1 MANKTQ
7 GKRNAFGAG
16 SIRKKTVTR
25 SGRQYVYWEAR
36 YSVGFD
42 PGTGKQRQKSIT
54 GKTQREVAEKLRAI
68 TASIDAGT
76 YQEPSKLTLGAWLDT
91 WIADY
96 LGDVKPHTVASYS
109 GHVKNH
115 IKPAL
120 GAMKL
125 EALTTP
131 AIQKLYNQ
139 LQKPQGGAPALSPK
153 TIKNIHG
160 VLHKALEQAVAVKYL
175 RFNPADAC
183 KLPRV
188 QTREIHPFSEAE
200 TKAFLQAIKG
210 NRYEALFTVVLF
222 TGMREGEVLGLR
234 RDKVDLK
241 AGKITIDRQLQKEK
255 KRGGEYRLV
264 TTKNG
269 KGRCITPAAWVMGVL
284 KHHLAVQAQ
293 QRLWV
298 GEAWEDSGFV
308 FTDELG
314 HHLREYN
321 IYREFKRVAEAIGRP
336 DARFHDL
343 RHTYAVNALR
353 AGDDIRTISGNLGH
367 ATVAFTMD
375 IYADFTEDLKRDS
388 AARMDSFIAGI
399 LSP

>member
-1 MANKTQ
+1 MAHK
-7 GKRNAFGAG
+7 AVHGAG

-25 SGRQYVYWEAR
+25 SGKEYTYWEAR
-36 YSVGFD
+36 YTSGRD
-42 PGTGKQRQKSIT
+42 PGTGKQVQKSIT
-54 GKTQREVAEKLRAI
+54 GKTQREVSEKLRAI
-68 TASIDAGT
+68 TASIDTGT
-76 YQEPSKLTLGAWLDT
+76 YTEPSKLTLGAWLDI
-91 WIADY
+91 WVADY

-120 GAMKL
+120 GAVKL

-139 LQKPQGGAPALSPK
+139 LQKPRGDAPALSPK

-183 KLPRV
+183 TLPRV
-188 QTREIHPFSEAE
+188 QKREIHPFSEAE
-200 TKAFLQAIKG
+200 TKAFLQAIQG

-222 TGMREGEVLGLR
+222 TGMREGEVLGLGKDR
-234 RDKVDLK
+234 VNLK

-255 KRGGEYRLV
+255 KKGGAYRIV
-264 TTKNG
+264 TTKNE
-269 KGRCITPAAWVMGVL
+269 KGRSITPAAWVMGVL
-284 KHHLAVQAQ
+284 KHHLVIQAQ
-293 QRLWV
+293 QRLKA
-298 GEAWEDSGFV
+298 GELWEESGLV

-314 HHLREYN
+314 RHLREYN

-343 RHTYAVNALR
+343 RHTYAVNAIR

-388 AARMDSFIAGI
+388 AARMNSFIKDV
-399 LSP
+399 LSL

>member
-1 MANKTQ
+1 MAHK
-7 GKRNAFGAG
+7 AVHGAG

-25 SGRQYVYWEAR
+25 SGKEYTYWEAR
-36 YSVGFD
+36 YTSGRD
-42 PGTGKQRQKSIT
+42 PGTGKQVQRSIT
-54 GKTQREVAEKLRAI
+54 GKTQREVSEKLRAI
-68 TASIDAGT
+68 TASIDTGT
-76 YQEPSKLTLGAWLDT
+76 YSEPSKLTLGAWLDI
-91 WIADY
+91 WLNDY

-120 GAMKL
+120 GAVKL

-139 LQKPQGGAPALSPK
+139 LQKPRGDAPALSAK

-183 KLPRV
+183 KLPRI
-188 QTREIHPFSEAE
+188 QKREIHPFSEAD
-200 TKAFLQAIKG
+200 TRAFLQAIKG

-222 TGMREGEVLGLR
+222 TGMREGEVLGLGKDR
-234 RDKVDLK
+234 VNLK
-241 AGKITIDRQLQKEK
+241 TGKITIDRQLQKEK
-255 KRGGEYRLV
+255 KQGGEYRLV
-264 TTKNG
+264 TTKNE
-269 KGRCITPAAWVMGVL
+269 KSRSITPAAWVMGVL
-284 KHHLAVQAQ
+284 KHHLAAQAQ
-293 QRLWV
+293 QRLKA
-298 GEAWEDSGFV
+298 GELWEDSGLV

-314 HHLREYN
+314 RHLREYN

-343 RHTYAVNALR
+343 RHTYAVNAIR
-353 AGDDIRTISGNLGH
+353 AGDDIRTVSGNLGH

-375 IYADFTEDLKRDS
+375 VYADFTEDLKRDS
-388 AARMDSFIAGI
+388 AARMDTFIKDV
-399 LSP
+399 LSL

>member
-1 MANKTQ
+1 MARKAAA
-7 GKRNAFGAG
+7 GGG
-16 SIRKKTVTR
+16 SIRKRTVTR
-25 SGRQYVYWEAR
+25 NGRVYTYWEAR

-42 PGTGKQRQKSIT
+42 PGTGKQRQKSIS
-54 GKTQREVAEKLRAI
+54 GKSQREVSEKLRAA
-68 TASIDAGT
+68 TASIDTGT
-76 YQEPSKLTLGAWLDT
+76 YQEPSKLTLGAWLDI

-109 GHVKNH
+109 GHVNNH

-120 GAMKL
+120 GAVRL

-139 LQKPQGGAPALSPK
+139 LQKPQGDTPALSPK

-188 QTREIHPFSEAE
+188 QKREIHPLNEAE
-200 TKAFLQAIKG
+200 TRAFLQAIKG

-222 TGMREGEVLGLR
+222 TGMREGEVLGLKK
-234 RDKVDLK
+234 DKIDLK
-241 AGKITIDRQLQKEK
+241 TGKLTIDRQLQKEK
-255 KRGGEYRLV
+255 KQGGEYRLV

-269 KGRCITPAAWVMGVL
+269 KGRSITPASWVMGVL

-293 QRLWV
+293 QRLKT
-298 GEAWEDSGFV
+298 GPLWEESGFV

-321 IYREFKRVAEAIGRP
+321 IYREFKRVADSIGRP
-336 DARFHDL
+336 DVRFHDL
-343 RHTYAVNALR
+343 RHTYAVVSIES
-353 AGDDIRTISGNLGH
+353 GDDIKTVQSNLGH
-367 ATVAFTMD
+367 ATAAFTLDVYGHVSQKMCQQS
-375 IYADFTEDLKRDS
+375 AD
-388 AARMDSFIAGI
+388 RMERFIQAV
-399 LSP
+399 SS